1 MTQTPSASAF
11 SNVKGAQPT
20 PVFDPVALNHI
31 LDPDNRDNRE
41 RVKKF
46 IIEHKELYTPR
57 FDIPLNEERDLAYKR
72 LRLLGEAGF
81 ISVLDFE
88 TNPLNI
94 FAVHEVAGLVD
105 AGMATKLTVNFNLF
119 GGTVLKLGT
128 ERHRHLIPNIDTLH
142 STGCFGL
149 TELGYGN
156 NAIEMETT
164 AHYDTKTKEFIIHSP
179 TTKSQKYWITNGA
192 VHAKYCVVFAQLE
205 INGTHEGIH
214 AFLVRIRNE
223 DFSVCPGVTIRDM
236 GRKHELDGVDNA
248 LLSFDHVRIPRE
260 NLLNRYSNVAEDGSF
275 TSTISGR
282 RARFIVVA
290 DQLLSGRLCI
300 AAMNL
305 SAARMALVIAL
316 RYAAT
321 RLTVGPNGKSD
332 TPILSY
338 QLQQR
343 AIIPLLARTIALNV
357 GLNYVKRVWM
367 NPASPPSAVIRL
379 CCVIKP
385 LITWNT
391 ERVGSVCRER
401 CGGQGY
407 LRASRLS
414 SVIGFAHAG
423 ITAEGDNSV
432 LMQKVAKELLADVQ
446 KGLEKLP
453 EIKRSGTPSTWSLDD
468 IESLL
473 DLIRL
478 QSNSHVKELGKKMVD
493 GKAQGKSI
501 YQVWM
506 LEASE
511 LIQATSRLYGERVC
525 MEQFVSLIQTT
536 PISPLR
542 DTLVDIAR
550 IYALAIVE
558 RDLAWYQTHGYI
570 TPANGAKLSDL
581 LSDYVRQ
588 LAPRTLNI
596 LDGFA
601 IPDELLFAPI
611 ALDWERYNEYDNH
624 GELVGNKL

>member
-1 MTQTPSASAF
+1 MALPSASAF
-11 SNVKGAQPT
+11 VRARANLPK
-20 PVFDPVALNHI
+20 PVFDPVALNQL

-41 RVKKF
+41 RLKRFF
-46 IIEHKELYTPR
+46 IENLDLYTPR
-57 FDIPLNEERDLAYKR
+57 YDIPLHEERELAYTRLKR
-72 LRLLGEAGF
+72 IGEAGF

-94 FAVHEVAGLVD
+94 FAVHEVAALAD
-105 AGMATKLTVNFNLF
+105 PAMATKLTVNFNLF

-164 AHYDTKTKEFIIHSP
+164 AKYDPTAKCFIINSP

-205 INGTHEGIH
+205 VNGRQEGIH

-248 LLSFDHVRIPRE
+248 LLAFNNVRVPRE
-260 NLLNRYSNVAEDGSF
+260 ALLNRYSDVSEDGIF
-275 TSTISGR
+275 TSTIKGR
-282 RARFIVVA
+282 RARFIKVA
-290 DQLLSGRLCI
+290 DQLLSGRICI

-305 SAARMALVIAL
+305 YGAKAALTIAL

-321 RLTVGPNGKSD
+321 RLTVGPKGKSD
-332 TPILSY
+332 MPILSY

-343 AIIPLLARTIALNV
+343 ALIPLLARTVVLNF
-357 GLNYVKRVWM
+357 GLNHVKRVWM
-367 NPASPPSAVIRL
+367 NPSSPNKTVIRL

-385 LITWNT
+385 LVTWHA

-407 LRASRLS
+407 LRASRLA

-432 LMQKVAKELLADVQ
+432 LMQKVAKELLADVES
-446 KGLEKLP
+446 GLEKLP
-453 EIKRSGTPSTWSLDD
+453 ATRRTDAPSTWD
-468 IESLL
+468 INDIGALL
-473 DLIRL
+473 DLIVL
-478 QSNSHVKELGKKMVD
+478 QSNAHVKELGKRMKQ
-493 GKAQGKSI
+493 GTAAGKSI
-501 YQVWM
+501 FEIWM
-506 LEASE
+506 YEESE
-511 LIQATSRLYGERVC
+511 LIQATARLYGERIS
-525 MEQFVSLIQTT
+525 MEQTLEVIRQTQ
-536 PISPLR
+536 PGPLR
-542 DTLVDIAR
+542 DTLLDIAR
-550 IYALAIVE
+550 IYALAILE
-558 RDLAWYQTHGYI
+558 RDLGWY
-570 TPANGAKLSDL
+570 LSRGH
-581 LSDYVRQ
+581 LSTDTGKALPEVLSSAIRD
-588 LAPRTLNI
+588 LAPRAINI
-596 LDGFA
+596 VDGFG

-611 ALDWERYNEYDNH
+611 ALDWERYNEYDNR
-624 GELVGNKL
+624 GEVVGAKL